1 LGTFEFLANPKTEEF
16 YFLEIN
22 PRLQVEHT
30 ITETLCDVDLVLIQL
45 LLAQGATLE
54 EVGLSTVP
62 LDPENPPPKYVC
74 QFRVTAEDVSK
85 EWSISI
91 GKLSN
96 IALPCGNGVRV
107 DSALVPGQIIG
118 SSFDSLLAKIIVCA
132 PTWQRLVE
140 KSNRCLAE
148 TSIDGVQTNL
158 AILRGIAQHPEFG
171 SVECDTRWLE
181 RKQQELLRLGKPP
194 RLANIDSVNGV
205 SMNQTTSN
213 PSSFGAPVL
222 RRGDAWA
229 VELESVGDGP
239 SKLGLQHVAIDRI
252 LENNFPSTL
261 RAEISFSSQAG
272 KKQRFKMSM
281 NSTTASATA
290 VTSRHRR
297 GNPSNP
303 RHVIIPFPGKL
314 VEVMVDVGDIIQTED
329 VVCVVQQMKMEI
341 EIRAKFGGRVAW
353 VTDAEDGEDVN
364 EGVLA
369 AELDLLDEKGTA
381 KL

>member
-1 LGTFEFLANPKTEEF
+1 
-16 YFLEIN
+16 
-22 PRLQVEHT
+22 
-30 ITETLCDVDLVLIQL
+30 
-45 LLAQGATLE
+45 
-54 EVGLSTVP
+54 
-62 LDPENPPPKYVC
+62 
-74 QFRVTAEDVSK
+74 
-85 EWSISI
+85 
-91 GKLSN
+91 
-96 IALPCGNGVRV
+96 
-107 DSALVPGQIIG
+107 
-118 SSFDSLLAKIIVCA
+118 
-132 PTWQRLVE
+132 
-140 KSNRCLAE
+140 
-148 TSIDGVQTNL
+148 
-158 AILRGIAQHPEFG
+158 
-171 SVECDTRWLE
+171 
-181 RKQQELLRLGKPP
+181 
-194 RLANIDSVNGV
+194 
-205 SMNQTTSN
+205 MNQTTSN